1 MVSNIKK
8 RRIDR
13 QYYVFFFACL
23 ASLAGLLVYL
33 LGVRKIPL
41 PVEWLPKNSDGKILA
56 SKLFFSGISVHLN
69 VNFIL
74 GIFFTLLNTEKMDY
88 VKLKKW
94 RFWINRVFVFFGS
107 LIYGFLYLGYWG
119 NVKSSLGNILLLA
132 LIITVV
138 NCCLL
143 ELIIQLMN
151 QYGICNGFNLILL
164 AEFLPYKWIQDNWRN
179 FWPMFSLILIT
190 ILFIWLINLK
200 WEVPV
205 ETNALYNRE
214 SKILKKRRAK
224 LGFRLS
230 LSFMPLIQL
239 SQLISFIYNLILMRR
254 AKVNWTSSDDMRN
267 KWIDADEVRGENVE
281 NPNSAFANEDKVGGK
296 FWGSFFLFSDAKYIF
311 NLENLKSWILNK
323 KLWIISALFFLIFL
337 RWLFAWAQARK
348 IDQWRTGEMS
358 KDLRNRGVY
367 INYLAPGNSTRN
379 LLKKIINKVIFF
391 WYFIVLFFN
400 IVFDNIF
407 KSFQPYLSF
416 FNWFGS
422 VNIGVELFRQ
432 IRTKYKYIKTNN

>member
-23 ASLAGLLVYL
+23 ASLVGIFVYI
-33 LGVRKIPL
+33 LGAKKIPF
-41 PVEWLPKNSDGKILA
+41 PVDWLPKDSDGKVPA
-56 SKLFFSGISVHLN
+56 SKLFFSGVSVHLN
-69 VNFIL
+69 VNFFL
-74 GIFFTLLNTEKMDY
+74 GMIFTLLNTEKMDY

-94 RFWINRVFVFFGS
+94 KFWINRTLIFLLS
-107 LIYGFLYLGYWG
+107 LGIGLIKYWG
-119 NVKSSLGNILLLA
+119 NIKTSWGNILLLA
-132 LIITVV
+132 LLITVI

-143 ELIIQLMN
+143 ELLIQLMN

-164 AEFLPYKWIQDNWRN
+164 TEFLPYNWIKDNWNN

-190 ILFIWLINLK
+190 VFFIWLINLK
-200 WEVPV
+200 WEAPV
-205 ETNALYNRE
+205 ETNTLYNRD

-230 LSFMPLIQL
+230 LSFMHFLQI
-239 SQLISFIYNLILMRR
+239 SQLISIIYNFILMRR
-254 AKVNWTSSDDMRN
+254 AKVNWANLKDIGK
-267 KWIDADEVRGENVE
+267 KWNEADEVRGQNV
-281 NPNSAFANEDKVGGK
+281 NNSNSAFANEDMAGGK
-296 FWGSFFLFSDAKYIF
+296 FWGPFFLLSDAKYIF
-311 NLENLKSWILNK
+311 DFKRLKDWFWNK

-337 RWLFAWAQARK
+337 RWLIAWIQVRK
-348 IDQWRTGEMS
+348 VEQWRTGEMS
-358 KDLRNRGVY
+358 KDLRSRGVY
-367 INYLAPGNSTRN
+367 INYLAPGSSTRN
-379 LLKKIINKVIFF
+379 LLKKVINKVIFF

-400 IVFDNIF
+400 IIFDNIF
-407 KSFQPYLSF
+407 KNFEPFLSF
-416 FNWFGS
+416 FSWFGS

>member
-23 ASLAGLLVYL
+23 ASLAGLFIYL
-33 LGVRKIPL
+33 LGARKIPL
-41 PVEWLPKNSDGKILA
+41 PVEWLPKDSYGNIPVN
-56 SKLFFSGISVHLN
+56 KLFFSGVSVHLN
-69 VNFIL
+69 VNFFL
-74 GIFFTLLNTEKMDY
+74 GMFFTLLNTEKMDH

-94 RFWINRVFVFFGS
+94 RFWINRTLVFFGS
-107 LIYGFLYLGYWG
+107 IIYGFLYLGYWG
-119 NVKSSLGNILLLA
+119 NVKNNLSSILLLA
-132 LIITVV
+132 LIFTVI

-143 ELIIQLMN
+143 ELLIQLMN

-164 AEFLPYKWIQDNWRN
+164 TEFLPYKWIKDNLTN

-200 WEVPV
+200 WEAPV
-205 ETNALYNRE
+205 ETNTLYNRD

-230 LSFMPLIQL
+230 LSFMSFIQL
-239 SQLISFIYNLILMRR
+239 SQFISWIYNLILMRR
-254 AKVNWTSSDDMRN
+254 AKVNWMSFEDIGNEWNNAN
-267 KWIDADEVRGENVE
+267 KVRGENIE
-281 NPNSAFANEDKVGGK
+281 NSDSAFENEDKAGGE
-296 FWGSFFLFSDAKYIF
+296 FWGPFFLFSDAKYIF
-311 NLENLKSWILNK
+311 NLENLKNWFLK
-323 KLWIISALFFLIFL
+323 KKIWIIAALFFLIFL
-337 RWLFAWAQARK
+337 RWLAAWVQVRK
-348 IDQWRTGEMS
+348 VDQWRTGEMS
-358 KDLRNRGVY
+358 KDLRSRGVY

-391 WYFIVLFFN
+391 WYLVVLFFN

-407 KSFQPYLSF
+407 KNFQPYLSF
-416 FNWFGS
+416 FSWFGS